1 MPAKRIANIIDHLT
15 FEIYKY
21 IQRGL
26 FERHKLIFAWMMT
39 AAVLVAAGKARP
51 APAAPLAAP
60 RACPSRARRRAHAL
74 PALDAWR
81 VAVAARV

>member
-39 AAVLVAAGKARP
+39 ASVLVAAGKARP
-51 APAAPLAAP
+51 APVALVAVP
-60 RACPSRARRRAHAL
+60 RARPLRARCCARARHAL
-74 PALDAWR
+74 NTWR
-81 VAVAARV
+81 VAVATRI